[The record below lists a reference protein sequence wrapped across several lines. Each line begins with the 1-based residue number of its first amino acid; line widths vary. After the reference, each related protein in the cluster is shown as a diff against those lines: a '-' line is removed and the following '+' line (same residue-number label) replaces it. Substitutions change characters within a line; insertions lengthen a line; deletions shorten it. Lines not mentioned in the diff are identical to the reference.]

1 MPFNFENDSKLS
13 ALAKYLKNRQKVAVA
28 FSGGVDS
35 AFLLKFASQ
44 ILGKNAMALN
54 VSSVLQ
60 TKTELAEVQNFCRQH
75 QIALQ
80 TVQFDP
86 LQIPGFC
93 LNPANRCYLCKKAIF
108 TRIKQ
113 QAQALGFCCVIDGSN
128 ADDAGDFR
136 PGMQALKELEIES
149 PMKMLGITKAE
160 VRQFAKNLNL
170 EQWNKAASACLAS
183 RINYG
188 EEITSKKLY
197 IIEESEQFLRSLGVG
212 QCRVRMHQ
220 NIARIEVL
228 QEQMPLIFENKA
240 LIDQTL
246 KNLGFSFVTLDLFGF
261 KSGSLNKNLLQN

>member
-1 MPFNFENDSKLS
+1 MLDNFADDSKLL
-13 ALAKYLKNRQKVAVA
+13 ALEEYFRNRQKVAVA

-35 AFLLKFASQ
+35 AFLLKFAAQ
-44 ILGKNAMALN
+44 TLGQNAVAVN

-60 TKTELAEVQNFCRQH
+60 TKNESVEVQNFCNCH
-75 QIALQ
+75 KITLLTIQI
-80 TVQFDP
+80 DP

-93 LNPANRCYLCKKAIF
+93 QNPANRCYLCKKAIF
-108 TRIKQ
+108 TQIKQ
-113 QAQALGFCCVIDGSN
+113 KAQSLGINHVIDGSN

-149 PMKMLGITKAE
+149 PMKMLGITKNE
-160 VRQFAKNLNL
+160 VRQFAKILQL

-188 EEITSKKLY
+188 EEITQKKLS
-197 IIEESEQFLRSLGVG
+197 IIEESEQFLHSLGIG

-228 QEQMPLIFENKA
+228 QDQMPVILKNKA
-240 LIDQTL
+240 EIDQTL

-261 KSGSLNKNLLQN
+261 KSGSLNKNLSNT

>member
-1 MPFNFENDSKLS
+1 MQDDSEKSRKL
-13 ALAKYLKNRQKVAVA
+13 LMLEEYLKTKGKVAVA

-44 ILGKNAMALN
+44 ILGENAIGIN

-60 TKTELAEVQNFCRQH
+60 TKAEYEEVQVFCLQH
-75 QIALQ
+75 KIILKTIQIN
-80 TVQFDP
+80 P

-93 LNPANRCYLCKKAIF
+93 QNPANRCYLCKKAIF
-108 TRIKQ
+108 TQIKQ
-113 QAQALGFCCVIDGSN
+113 QAKALGFFHVIDGSN

-149 PMKMLGITKAE
+149 PMKMLGITKNE
-160 VRQFAKNLNL
+160 VRFFAKNLNL
-170 EQWNKAASACLAS
+170 DQWNKAASACLAS

-188 EEITSKKLY
+188 EEITQKKLNA
-197 IIEESEQFLRSLGVG
+197 IEESERFLRSLGVG

-228 QEQMPLIFENKA
+228 PEQMPVIFENKT
-240 LIDQTL
+240 LVDQTL
-246 KNLGFSFVTLDLFGF
+246 KNFGFSFVALDLFGF
-261 KSGSLNKNLLQN
+261 KRGSLNKNLSQT